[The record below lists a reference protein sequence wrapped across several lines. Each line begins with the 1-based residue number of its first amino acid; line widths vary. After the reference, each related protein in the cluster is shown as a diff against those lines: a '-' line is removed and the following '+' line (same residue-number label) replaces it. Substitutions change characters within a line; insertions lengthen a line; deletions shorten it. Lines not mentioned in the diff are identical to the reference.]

1 MLRGGIEEAFD
12 NVRPAL
18 WLATAIVLLFIPL
31 LAAEPVFRLDPAIIA
46 AAENKFGGGAK
57 ERLLAWEKLVSDDAS
72 GTDLERLEKV
82 NSFFNRIPFVSD
94 AEHWLKKDYWATP
107 IEFLASDGGDCEDFS
122 LAKYFTLKLLGI
134 PEEKLKL
141 TYVKAWKINQAHMVV
156 TYYPTPD
163 AEPLVL
169 DNLIDTIE
177 FASERDDLLPV
188 YSFNG
193 VGLWLSKERGRGK
206 HIGGSNR
213 LSLWNDL
220 LTRMPESHK

>member
-1 MLRGGIEEAFD
+1 MA
-12 NVRPAL
+12 
-18 WLATAIVLLFIPL
+18 
-31 LAAEPVFRLDPAIIA
+31 
-46 AAENKFGGGAK
+46 
-57 ERLLAWEKLVSDDAS
+57 
-72 GTDLERLEKV
+72 
-82 NSFFNRIPFVSD
+82 
-94 AEHWLKKDYWATP
+94 
-107 IEFLASDGGDCEDFS
+107 GDCEDFS

-177 FASERDDLLPV
+177 FASETEMTSCLSTALTG
-188 YSFNG
+188 S
-193 VGLWLSKERGRGK
+193 GLWLSKERGRGK

-220 LTRMPESHK
+220 LTRMPEES

>member
-94 AEHWLKKDYWATP
+94 AEHWLKNDYWATP
-107 IEFLASDGGDCEDFS
+107 IEFLASDGG
-122 LAKYFTLKLLGI
+122 
-134 PEEKLKL
+134 
-141 TYVKAWKINQAHMVV
+141 
-156 TYYPTPD
+156 
-163 AEPLVL
+163 
-169 DNLIDTIE
+169 
-177 FASERDDLLPV
+177 
-188 YSFNG
+188 
-193 VGLWLSKERGRGK
+193 
-206 HIGGSNR
+206 
-213 LSLWNDL
+213 
-220 LTRMPESHK
+220 